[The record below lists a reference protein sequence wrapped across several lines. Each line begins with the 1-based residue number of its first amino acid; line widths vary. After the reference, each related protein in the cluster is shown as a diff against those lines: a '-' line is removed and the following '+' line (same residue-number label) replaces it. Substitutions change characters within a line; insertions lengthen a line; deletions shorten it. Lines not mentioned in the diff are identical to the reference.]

1 MKYSFLIKSLKY
13 FLIFLS
19 LIILTLLVIKGIL
32 QRGNNN
38 KSIIT
43 FESEEINSTAQ
54 ILKNPLFMGL
64 DKKQQP
70 FKISADKAIRY
81 NVNENIFNLEE
92 PTGEIETNSEKFFV
106 FGNSGVFDNN
116 KQTLVIKGE
125 VEFTNKISM
134 EFKTAEA
141 KFDFKKQVLIGD
153 KLVVGKK
160 KDSTIKSQGFKIFN
174 KENKIIFTGKSHLSL
189 K

>member
-1 MKYSFLIKSLKY
+1 M
-13 FLIFLS
+13 
-19 LIILTLLVIKGIL
+19 

-153 KLVVGKK
+153 KSVVGKK

>member
-64 DKKQQP
+64 DKKQQT
-70 FKISADKAIRY
+70 FY
-81 NVNENIFNLEE
+81 
-92 PTGEIETNSEKFFV
+92 
-106 FGNSGVFDNN
+106 
-116 KQTLVIKGE
+116 
-125 VEFTNKISM
+125 
-134 EFKTAEA
+134 
-141 KFDFKKQVLIGD
+141 
-153 KLVVGKK
+153 KLKK
-160 KDSTIKSQGFKIFN
+160 KLIKKFLKPLIIPINLTSQK
-174 KENKIIFTGKSHLSL
+174 
-189 K
+189 